1 MVANYALPY
10 LGKGATPKIKKNKK
24 IRLSWFVRS
33 LVYLPCLLLVCQV
46 RPELIGLCMYMTKYT
61 RSIFIIKK
69 SFLRNEKAPN
79 SRPMNFFWAIIGP
92 IMSRTKHLPTFRHLC
107 PLAVIGCTRTPS
119 KIGLNYPTF
128 LLQGWRA
135 EVVINLCLW
144 EFIIAIITHRDSIIR
159 LKRYNKD
166 HTRRA
171 GVRKM
176 RTFFNMSQWSL
187 VMLHLVSF

>member
-79 SRPMNFFWAIIGP
+79 SRPMNFF
-92 IMSRTKHLPTFRHLC
+92 
-107 PLAVIGCTRTPS
+107 
-119 KIGLNYPTF
+119 
-128 LLQGWRA
+128 
-135 EVVINLCLW
+135 
-144 EFIIAIITHRDSIIR
+144 
-159 LKRYNKD
+159 
-166 HTRRA
+166 
-171 GVRKM
+171 
-176 RTFFNMSQWSL
+176 
-187 VMLHLVSF
+187 